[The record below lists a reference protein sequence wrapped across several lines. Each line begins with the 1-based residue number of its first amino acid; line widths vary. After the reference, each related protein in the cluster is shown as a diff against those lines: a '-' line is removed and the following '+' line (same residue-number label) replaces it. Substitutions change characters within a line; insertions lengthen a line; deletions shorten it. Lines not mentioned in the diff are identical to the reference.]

1 MYVFLLVVT
10 VSLYLGMEMVEISDQ
25 KREIKRQ
32 KERKLEMDKYM
43 GRI

>member
-25 KREIKRQ
+25 KKEIRRQ
-32 KERKLEMDKYM
+32 KERREYMDRYM